1 MNDNII
7 IFGLMLSKKREVCG
21 MNGNLLYQKIID
33 ELRAEIESGALKTGD
48 RIPTVNELRGRYE
61 VSHITVL
68 RAYRELQ
75 DAGFIVQQGK
85 RYVVN
90 TRENRQMKKN
100 HNCIGLLVRPLWP
113 YNDKDIY
120 FNEINYGIQDECC
133 ISGINYLTPA
143 AVRLLNQHVM
153 VPLRVF
159 EDIGRSAREIAG
171 MVDGF
176 LIDERLP
183 DSFVAGLMEDTGK
196 PCTVID
202 RLTTLPIDSVTPPN
216 REAVRLLC
224 STALRYGYRKFIF
237 VENGHRTS
245 NMVARKEAFLDFIEN
260 NAVPSSD
267 FRLIEDWSVKTAQ
280 ESLGELDAAFSSL
293 AKGEKTAVIS
303 SNDSYAREAYG
314 FLFGK
319 GLRPHLDF
327 GVTGI
332 DGLGTAYHPRPILT
346 TVRTNTEEMGRMAVK
361 SLLERIMKSPGAPA
375 TSLSPSPI
383 FECGETL

>member
-7 IFGLMLSKKREVCG
+7 IFDLILSKKREVCG

-33 ELRAEIESGALKTGD
+33 DLRAEIESGALKTGD

-224 STALRYGYRKFIF
+224 TTALGYGYRKFIF
-237 VENGHRTS
+237 VEGGHRTS
-245 NMVARKEAFLDFIEN
+245 NMLARKEAFLDFIEN

-293 AKGEKTAVIS
+293 AKEGKVAVIS
-303 SNDSYAREAYG
+303 SNDSYAREAYN
-314 FLFGK
+314 FLSGR

-332 DGLGTAYHPRPILT
+332 DGMRMAYHPRPVLT
-346 TVRTNTEEMGRMAVK
+346 TVRTNTVEMGRMAVK
-361 SLLERIMKSPGAPA
+361 SQLERIMKSPGAPA
-375 TSLSPSPI
+375 DSLSPSPI

>member
-7 IFGLMLSKKREVCG
+7 IFGLILSKKREVCG

-216 REAVRLLC
+216 REAIRLLC

-245 NMVARKEAFLDFIEN
+245 NMVARKETFLDFIEN

-267 FRLIEDWSVKTAQ
+267 FRIIEDWSVKTAQ

-293 AKGEKTAVIS
+293 AKGEKIAVIS
-303 SNDSYAREAYG
+303 SNDSYARDAYD
-314 FLFGK
+314 FLSGK

-327 GVTGI
+327 GVTGVG
-332 DGLGTAYHPRPILT
+332 GLGVAYHPRPVLT

-375 TSLSPSPI
+375 NNLSPSPI